1 MRDESIMW
9 AAATETAERIG
20 RVVSDA
26 LRTLSQ
32 AGVDAAIV
40 EGSALSA
47 ELSDSD
53 EFVRRFASRASLA
66 MPRTR
71 IDEAQRVFAESGWVP
86 GPAQGDLH
94 LLRAAVRHGR
104 HLVFAL
110 LDERGRSDG
119 SRRLHPS
126 HPEAVRERNERLS
139 RWRTHI
145 RLTLTRQRM
154 YEDHLGCTV
163 TETFELS
170 IVESAPALATGTVPA

>member
-1 MRDESIMW
+1 MSHESLTW
-9 AAATETAERIG
+9 TAATEAAERIERILAEVNG
-20 RVVSDA
+20 SLLRAGIRVS
-26 LRTLSQ
+26 L
-32 AGVDAAIV
+32 V

-66 MPRTR
+66 MPHTD
-71 IDEAQRVFAESGWVP
+71 IDRAQCVLAESGWVP

-145 RLTLTRQRM
+145 RLTLTRHRM
-154 YEDHLGCTV
+154 YEDQLGCSV

-170 IVESAPALATGTVPA
+170 IVEPATAPATCTVPA